1 MNKLEIDDNSAWKVV
16 RAVTRT
22 KTITPPLYH
31 PTTPN
36 EYVYDPQ
43 KKCELLAD
51 TLCTSFQPNPVTAE
65 NASHAKE
72 VDDFAISIQ
81 QHRRCRIHKY
91 KWPQIQNI
99 IKNLKNRKAPGNDNI
114 TNEMLNMLPLSAIKY
129 LTNINK
135 ALKTEYFLTCWKL
148 AKVIVIPKV
157 GKKDPTFLDNYRPI
171 SFLNTISN
179 VAENAILLRISKFIN
194 TKEIIKLE

>member
-22 KTITPPLYH
+22 KTVTPPLHH

-36 EYVYDPQ
+36 EYVCDPQ
-43 KKCELLAD
+43 KKRELLAD
-51 TLCTSFQPNPVTAE
+51 TLCTSCQPNPVTAE
-65 NASHAKE
+65 NASYAKE
-72 VDDFAISIQ
+72 VDDFANSIQ

-99 IKNLKNRKAPGNDNI
+99 IKKPKNRKAPGNDNI
-114 TNEMLNMLPLSAIKY
+114 TNEMLKMLSLIAIKY
-129 LTNINK
+129 LTNLINK
-135 ALKTEYFLTCWKL
+135 VLTKSYFPTCWKL

-157 GKKDPTFLDNYRPI
+157 GKDHTLPDNYRPI
-171 SFLNTISN
+171 SLLNTISK
-179 VAENAILLRISKFIN
+179 VAEKAILLRLNKFIN
-194 TKEIIKLE
+194 AKQTIRL